1 MSTVHRMW
9 RVLRDWLDA
18 ADLGA
23 RRPWLLR
30 SMAHPLKQ
38 RNLQARANGYYSSIL
53 FRRNN
58 L

>member
-1 MSTVHRMW
+1 M
-9 RVLRDWLDA
+9 LGDWLDA
-18 ADLGA
+18 ADPGA
-23 RRPWLLR
+23 RRSWLLR
-30 SMAHPLKQ
+30 GMAHPLKQ